1 MAERTIR
8 QIRNEN
14 VRKMVSLLRARQQGR
29 TLEMDLRKAQTR
41 QAGARRSTPSSDA
54 AGNEGRRTGAQ

>member
-1 MAERTIR
+1 MAERTMQ

-29 TLEMDLRKAQTR
+29 ALETARRKAQIR
-41 QAGARRSTPSSDA
+41 QARMRRSTPSSDA
-54 AGNEGRRTGAQ
+54 AGNEGGRTGAQ